1 MVFVGHFQYF
11 GTTTLSEG
19 QRVEPRG
26 YYCIKNVQWKV
37 LSYENEITDQIK
49 TQQYRLKSNDLHN

>member
-37 LSYENEITDQIK
+37 LSYENEITDQI
-49 TQQYRLKSNDLHN
+49 